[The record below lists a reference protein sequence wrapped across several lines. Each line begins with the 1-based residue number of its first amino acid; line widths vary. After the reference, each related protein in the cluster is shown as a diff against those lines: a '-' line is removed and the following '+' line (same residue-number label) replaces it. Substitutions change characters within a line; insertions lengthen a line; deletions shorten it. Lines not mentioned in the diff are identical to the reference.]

1 MAGLGKTFCKWV
13 WNQWVLVWGT
23 RKGAI
28 LWGQLDSCVG
38 ESGLRA
44 GRVIESWPCL
54 KAPSTHTHLF
64 SCSFIY
70 ELEHFNGVAE
80 LLEILGR

>member
-1 MAGLGKTFCKWV
+1 M
-13 WNQWVLVWGT
+13 LVWGT
-23 RKGAI
+23 REGAV
-28 LWGQLDSCVG
+28 LWGHLDSCVG
-38 ESGLRA
+38 ESGLLA
-44 GRVIESWPCL
+44 GRASESWACL
-54 KAPSTHTHLF
+54 KAPAIHIRLF